1 MTQEEKTKIINTFI
15 IVASKEAMKTI
26 NTYEEIVKEAE
37 HLKKLLI
44 EDLECDK
51 KTAEALRVKAEF
63 EMLEIYNAR
72 LDDELENAD
81 E

>member
-1 MTQEEKTKIINTFI
+1 MTQERMKTLNDFI
-15 IVASKEAMKTI
+15 VIASKEAMKKIT
-26 NTYEEIVKEAE
+26 TYEEIVKEAE
-37 HLKKLLI
+37 NLKQVLI
-44 EDLECDK
+44 EALDVDK

-72 LDDELENAD
+72 LDNELENAD

>member
-1 MTQEEKTKIINTFI
+1 MTQERMKTLNDFI
-15 IVASKEAMKTI
+15 VIASKEAMKKIT
-26 NTYEEIVKEAE
+26 TYEEIVKEAE
-37 HLKKLLI
+37 ALKKILL
-44 EDLECDK
+44 EDLDCNK

-72 LDDELENAD
+72 LDEELENAD

>member
-1 MTQEEKTKIINTFI
+1 MTQEKMNALNDFI
-15 IVASKEAMKTI
+15 VIASKEAMKEI

-37 HLKKLLI
+37 ALKKILL
-44 EDLECDK
+44 EDLDCDK
-51 KTAEALRVKAEF
+51 KTAEAFRVKAEF

-72 LDDELENAD
+72 LDEELENAD

>member
-1 MTQEEKTKIINTFI
+1 MTQERMKTLNDFI
-15 IVASKEAMKTI
+15 VIASKEAMKKIT
-26 NTYEEIVKEAE
+26 TYEEIVKEAE
-37 HLKKLLI
+37 SLKRVLI
-44 EDLECDK
+44 EALDVDK

-72 LDDELENAD
+72 LDKELEDAD

>member
-37 HLKKLLI
+37 RLKKLLI
-44 EDLECDK
+44 EDLDCDK
-51 KTAEALRVKAEF
+51 KTAEAFRVKAEF

>member
-1 MTQEEKTKIINTFI
+1 MTQERINTLNDFI
-15 IVASKEAMKTI
+15 VIASKEAMKKIT
-26 NTYEEIVKEAE
+26 TYEEIVKEAE
-37 HLKKLLI
+37 ALKRVLI
-44 EDLECDK
+44 EDLDCDK

-72 LDDELENAD
+72 LDNELEDAD

>member
-1 MTQEEKTKIINTFI
+1 MTQERMKTLNDFI
-15 IVASKEAMKTI
+15 VIASKEAMKEI

-37 HLKKLLI
+37 ALKKILI
-44 EDLECDK
+44 EDLDCDK

-72 LDDELENAD
+72 LDNELENAD